1 MKHATWK
8 WFFIRRFLL
17 ILALVSFSEA
27 ALNLWYEEAVYPWV
41 EETFHISFFMAN
53 GGSGQTVGM
62 LLRGVAFL
70 TALGEIG
77 RAHV

>member
-41 EETFHISFFMAN
+41 EE
-53 GGSGQTVGM
+53 
-62 LLRGVAFL
+62 
-70 TALGEIG
+70 IG

>member
-27 ALNLWYEEAVYPWV
+27 ALNLWYEEADRKSVV
-41 EETFHISFFMAN
+41 
-53 GGSGQTVGM
+53 
-62 LLRGVAFL
+62 
-70 TALGEIG
+70 
-77 RAHV
+77 